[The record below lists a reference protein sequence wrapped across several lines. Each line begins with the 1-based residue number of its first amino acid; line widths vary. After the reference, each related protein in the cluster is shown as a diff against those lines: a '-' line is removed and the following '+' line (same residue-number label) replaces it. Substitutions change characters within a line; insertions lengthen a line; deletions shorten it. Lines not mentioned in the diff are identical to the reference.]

1 MSIGIWFMKNTF
13 YTASIFFQIMTM
25 TLLDRR
31 LFTKIV
37 VKLYVRNQFTL
48 LINTTQYLG
57 HGLNNIYVRIN
68 RGIFSLQCK
77 MSYSISELKQ
87 CAMQMLQVPWFP
99 MQIKLLLYVHTL
111 SIDWTWTTQ
120 HMFCLPIYHY
130 YWLLHCQ
137 QYNTYRKCF
146 AILIHSLL
154 KKHIVG
160 WFDIS
165 NS

>member
-1 MSIGIWFMKNTF
+1 MKNTF

-57 HGLNNIYVRIN
+57 HGLNNTYARIN
-68 RGIFSLQCK
+68 RGQFSLQCK

-87 CAMQMLQVPWFP
+87 CAMQMLQVP
-99 MQIKLLLYVHTL
+99 
-111 SIDWTWTTQ
+111 
-120 HMFCLPIYHY
+120 
-130 YWLLHCQ
+130 
-137 QYNTYRKCF
+137 
-146 AILIHSLL
+146 
-154 KKHIVG
+154 
-160 WFDIS
+160 
-165 NS
+165 